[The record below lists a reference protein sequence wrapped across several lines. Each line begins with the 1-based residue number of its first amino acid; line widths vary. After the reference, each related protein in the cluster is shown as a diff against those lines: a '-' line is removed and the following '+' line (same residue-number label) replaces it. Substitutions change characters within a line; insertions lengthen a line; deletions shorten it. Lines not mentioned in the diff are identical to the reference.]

1 MIGLLNNADKRIV
14 GTKQLLRAIQKKQV
28 THVFV
33 AEDADEFVYRRVR
46 TAAEDANIP
55 VTVVPTMKELGEACH
70 IQVPTASAGI
80 LQ

>member
-1 MIGLLNNADKRIV
+1 MLELFKSTEKLIV
-14 GTKQLLRAIQKKQV
+14 GTKQLLRALSKNQV
-28 THVFV
+28 AHVFV

-46 TAAEDANIP
+46 AAAEEAGIP
-55 VTVVPTMKELGEACH
+55 VTVIPTMKELGEACK

>member
-1 MIGLLNNADKRIV
+1 MLEQLKNTKNPIV
-14 GTKQLLRAIQKKQV
+14 GTKQLLRALNKNQV
-28 THVFV
+28 THVFL

-46 TAAEDANIP
+46 AAAEEAKVA
-55 VTVVPTMKELGEACH
+55 VTVVPTMKELGEACK